1 MLICRLQLTDFRSHA
16 SAVVDFAPGPNVIEG
31 VNGAGKTNIVEAI
44 CFLSTLTSHRVAT
57 SAPLVRS
64 GSSRAVIGA
73 ELTDSGTRYP
83 VQVVI
88 TPGKSVSVSIS
99 GTNARPSDLIG
110 RFRTVL
116 FAPEDLTIVKGDP
129 ANRRS
134 FIDQVLVQRA
144 PRYHSVIADYERIV
158 RQRTALLRSAV
169 GRSHRLDRQSVL
181 STIGVWD
188 DQLINVGAELLRGR
202 LRLTDELSDPVSE
215 AYRDLAPHS
224 RVGFEYRAKSLA
236 PDPDSVTPLP
246 RETSEL
252 AEVFREAVERR
263 RGDELDRGQTLIGPH
278 RDDLEL
284 TVDGRPARGYASHGE
299 SWSLALSLRLGSF
312 RVLRESDPYGGQPVL
327 LMDDVFA
334 ELDSERRSYLA
345 GFAANVDQC
354 VITVAVAEDVPP
366 NLGGSRI
373 EVVGG
378 SVRSISDELG
388 LVDGNQTGDGGR

>member
-16 SAVVDFAPGPNVIEG
+16 EAVVDFGSGPNVIEG

-64 GSSRAVIGA
+64 GCGRAVIGA
-73 ELTDSGTRYP
+73 ELTDAGTRYP
-83 VQVVI
+83 VQVMI

-99 GTNARPSDLIG
+99 GTNARPADLIG

-116 FAPEDLTIVKGDP
+116 FAPEDLAIVKGDP
-129 ANRRS
+129 SNRRS
-134 FIDQVLVQRA
+134 FIDHVLVQRA
-144 PRYHSVIADYERIV
+144 PRYHSLISDYERIV

-169 GRSHRLDRQSVL
+169 GRSRRLDRQSVL
-181 STIGVWD
+181 STIEVWD
-188 DQLINVGAELLRGR
+188 DQLISVGAEVLRGR
-202 LRLTDELSDPVSE
+202 LRLTDELSGPVSE

-224 RVGFEYRAKSLA
+224 LVGFEYRAKSLG
-236 PDPDSVTPLP
+236 SEYESSMLLP
-246 RETSEL
+246 RETAEL
-252 AEVFREAVERR
+252 ADVLREAIDRR
-263 RGDELDRGQTLIGPH
+263 RGDELDRGQTLVGPH

-284 TVDGRPARGYASHGE
+284 TIDGRPARGYASHGE
-299 SWSLALSLRLGSF
+299 SWSLALALRLGSF

-345 GFAANVDQC
+345 RFAGDVDQC
-354 VITVAVAEDVPP
+354 VITVAVADDVPP

-378 SVRSISDELG
+378 SVRSVRVEQGPVPGDRG
-388 LVDGNQTGDGGR
+388 VDGGR